1 MTEVE
6 VLAARLAALELRLD
20 RLEGRP
26 KAPANPTPSAPPL
39 AAKPLAPP
47 PTWKDN
53 LTEPIELAPG
63 TWLGLIGIVCLVLA
77 AGFLIKLS
85 IDSGWLTPVRQIGLA
100 FLFGMSLVGV
110 GLKLLDRDR
119 AYASF
124 LPGAGIIVIYA
135 SVFAAH
141 RLYGLIPFEGA
152 LALTTAVSAFCV
164 WLYGEIE
171 HDVYPLV
178 AAVGS
183 YVGPVILG
191 LNAEAAAFTLYYYL
205 LCSLGFAAISVF
217 VRSRALTAIASYLAI
232 MMSAFV
238 GGGHEFDGL
247 TAVLLPLHFAIF
259 AVGTFVY
266 SQQTGKTLSE
276 REAWTFF
283 PGLLLFY
290 AIEYSRI
297 IVLYPVA
304 APWISLGFAALL
316 FGLYLTAQKQAGEP
330 LPSRP
335 LILAFG
341 TVVAFHSVYLQLI
354 PDDARA
360 WLLVPILLAVAFGP
374 RGRWS
379 SDYTIPAVAV
389 AAIVVIEFFALVA
402 HLYDRFDI
410 YWLTLGGAVF
420 ASLWLNL
427 LRPVRIGRK
436 NEVGNAFLGAAH
448 VIALLELY
456 RVTIDYGSLAVSTGW
471 LLYGLGVIAFA
482 FPRRD
487 ATMAKSALLVL
498 GFAAG
503 KALLVDAS
511 SAPTVVRILCLLVTG
526 AALYG
531 AGLLLRR
538 IEGWNAK

>member
-6 VLAARLAALELRLD
+6 MLAARLAAIESRLD
-20 RLEGRP
+20 RLEGNRP
-26 KAPANPTPSAPPL
+26 KPPPVPPVVK
-39 AAKPLAPP
+39 AVPPKLAPP
-47 PTWKDN
+47 PDWKDKM
-53 LTEPIELAPG
+53 TEPIQIAPG

-100 FLFGMSLVGV
+100 FLFGVALIGI
-110 GLKLLDRDR
+110 GLKLLERDR

-124 LPGAGIIVIYA
+124 LPGGGIIVIYA

-141 RLYGLIPFEGA
+141 RLYGLIPFEAA

-171 HDVYPLV
+171 HDFYPLV

-183 YVGPVILG
+183 YGGPVALG
-191 LNAEAAAFTLYYYL
+191 LGAQANVFTLYYYV
-205 LCSLGFAAISVF
+205 LCSFGFAAISVF
-217 VRSRALTAIASYLAI
+217 VRSRALTVIASYLAI
-232 MMSAFV
+232 LMSAFV
-238 GGGHEFDGL
+238 SFGPEYDRL
-247 TAVLLPLHFAIF
+247 LAVLLPIHFAVF

-266 SQQTGKTLSE
+266 TKHSGKSLTE

-290 AIEYSRI
+290 SIEYSR
-297 IVLYPVA
+297 VHALVPAA

-316 FGLYLTAQKQAGEP
+316 FALYFLAQKDADQP
-330 LPSRP
+330 LESRP

-341 TVVAFHSVYLQLI
+341 TVVAFHAVYLQLI

-360 WLLVPILLAVAFGP
+360 WLLVPILLGIAFAP
-374 RGRWS
+374 REGRWS
-379 SDYTIPAVAV
+379 NDYTIPAFAV
-389 AAIVVIEFFALVA
+389 AAIVVIEFFALIA
-402 HLYDRFDI
+402 HLYEGFDA
-410 YWLTLGGAVF
+410 YWLVLGAAVF
-420 ASLWLNL
+420 ASLWAAL
-427 LRPVRIGRK
+427 LKPVRIGRK

-456 RVTIDYGSLAVSTGW
+456 RLTIDYGSLAVSTGW

-538 IEGWNAK
+538 IESWRV